1 MTASQCVT
9 LRDIVTTVA
18 GVTRWCWTQSCLHSL
33 AARESS
39 RWTLWT
45 LWWTVMMRRLLHSPD
60 CEHQLCHATLPFI
73 SSVNHMAS
81 KYIMM
86 EDFPNKINKIM
97 FCSDSFLLNLSRS
110 DVRLRMGPTYSYS
123 LAGKQNQQQCPWQA
137 AVRFTNLH
145 YSFSDFWTPVMQK
158 WHDNWLELK
167 MLHYTLQSRLE
178 NLTFYNFV
186 DRNVTC

>member
-1 MTASQCVT
+1 
-9 LRDIVTTVA
+9 
-18 GVTRWCWTQSCLHSL
+18 
-33 AARESS
+33 
-39 RWTLWT
+39 
-45 LWWTVMMRRLLHSPD
+45 
-60 CEHQLCHATLPFI
+60 
-73 SSVNHMAS
+73 
-81 KYIMM
+81 M

-110 DVRLRMGPTYSYS
+110 DVRLRMGPTYS

-167 MLHYTLQSRLE
+167 MLHYTLLSRLE
-178 NLTFYNFV
+178 NLTFYNLLIEMSHAKKLARVKIYGEKLETLFSIFARHYCILHLTKSRERRKWELFWLRCFAISWELDTGQNWLSQAGTLQLTTV
-186 DRNVTC
+186 RKGMMAGDTSCNIM

>member
-1 MTASQCVT
+1 MM
-9 LRDIVTTVA
+9 LDTVMSPFSDCQ
-18 GVTRWCWTQSCLHSL
+18 GKLEVNTVNH
-33 AARESS
+33 
-39 RWTLWT
+39 LWT
-45 LWWTVMMRRLLHSPD
+45 LWWTVIMRRLLHSPD
-60 CEHQLCHATLPFI
+60 CEHKLCHATLPFI

-110 DVRLRMGPTYSYS
+110 DVRLRMGPTYS

-145 YSFSDFWTPVMQK
+145 YSFSDFWTAVMQK
-158 WHDNWLELK
+158 WHDNWLEQK

>member
-45 LWWTVMMRRLLHSPD
+45 LWWTVIMMRRLLHSPD

-110 DVRLRMGPTYSYS
+110 DVRLRMGPTYS

-145 YSFSDFWTPVMQK
+145 YSFSDFWTAVMQK